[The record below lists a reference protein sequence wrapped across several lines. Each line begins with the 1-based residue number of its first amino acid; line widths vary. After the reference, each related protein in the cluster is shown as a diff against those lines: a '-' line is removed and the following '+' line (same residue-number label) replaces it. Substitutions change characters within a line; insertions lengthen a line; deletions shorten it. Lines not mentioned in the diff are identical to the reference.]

1 MAGCGRKREGVG
13 WAYHRCLAFDVLNSL
28 QAIVFLAL
36 AKSGRVDVGGEVAD
50 TSQYSSVEGAAE
62 GQVAAETHACC
73 SDPAVAYTDERS
85 K

>member
-1 MAGCGRKREGVG
+1 MAGCGAKCEGDG
-13 WAYHRCLAFDVLNSL
+13 CAYHRCLAFDIFDAL
-28 QAIVFLAL
+28 QAIVVLAL
-36 AKSGRVDVGGEVAD
+36 AERGRVYVGCKVAY
-50 TSQYSSVEGAAE
+50 TSQYSLIESAAE